1 LQSLSGLGGLARFLA
16 GVYLVY
22 FLGVFQAVYL
32 ELERASFD
40 VRYNAYNIDYVGERL
55 NVATANIINSLE
67 SSLAGYY
74 SSCVDYRWYT
84 IGIRVGS
91 SEV

>member
-67 SSLAGYY
+67 SSLAPRLSWLSCGLSVVYY
-74 SSCVDYRWYT
+74 WHLG
-84 IGIRVGS
+84 GII
-91 SEV
+91 